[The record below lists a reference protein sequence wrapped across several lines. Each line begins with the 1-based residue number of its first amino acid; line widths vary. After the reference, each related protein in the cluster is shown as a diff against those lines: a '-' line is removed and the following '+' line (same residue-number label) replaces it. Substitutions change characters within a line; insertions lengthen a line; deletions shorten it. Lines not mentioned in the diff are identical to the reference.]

1 MGVSLTR
8 HEQPKAPA
16 PADRRV
22 ESTEKE
28 FPAETFGSPVQPRE
42 ASKKRNY
49 TYKDITG
56 RRFHRLVAEYPT
68 EKRDSKG
75 FMVWHCRCD
84 CGNEVDVSYNSL
96 AYANMRSC
104 GCLKK
109 EHDRKLGGF
118 LTHVGGTSV
127 DMLKSKKVPKNNT
140 TGIKGVYLIRGKYT
154 AKIVFQR
161 KAYYLGTYDRLEEAA
176 EARRRAEE
184 ILCDNTVAFYE
195 KWKAKADADPQ
206 WAEANPVSFSV
217 TKTKEGISVDML
229 PHLE

>member
-1 MGVSLTR
+1 MGVSLM
-8 HEQPKAPA
+8 H
-16 PADRRV
+16 
-22 ESTEKE
+22 TEPRNTAA
-28 FPAETFGSPVQPRE
+28 PAETRPLETEMPDTPKRDT
-42 ASKKRNY
+42 AKKRTY

-68 EKRDSKG
+68 DKRDSKG

-140 TGIKGVYLIRGKYT
+140 TGVKGVYMIRGKYT

-176 EARRRAEE
+176 EARHRAEE
-184 ILCDNTVAFYE
+184 ILCDRTVAFYE
-195 KWKAKADADPQ
+195 KWKAKADADPL
-206 WAEANPVSFSV
+206 WAEENPVSFAV
-217 TKTKEGISVDML
+217 TKTKDGISVDML
-229 PHLE
+229 PHIE